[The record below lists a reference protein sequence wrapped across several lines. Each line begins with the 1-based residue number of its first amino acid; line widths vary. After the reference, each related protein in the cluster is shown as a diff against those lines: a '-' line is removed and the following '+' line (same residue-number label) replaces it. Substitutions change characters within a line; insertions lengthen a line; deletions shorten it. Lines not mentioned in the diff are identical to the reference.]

1 MPTPSV
7 TTNSSELRHHHQ
19 PFATHRNPSHWDR
32 PEAFDPSRF
41 GAEGSSDYP
50 RAAYYPFGM
59 GQRMC
64 IGSTLS
70 LVEQQLTIVTVA
82 QAYRR
87 ELVAGYELAA
97 HYDVALRPRDGVPMR
112 CSTRR
117 RRGTPSCRVTWC
129 HIRCVSG
136 MP

>member
-1 MPTPSV
+1 MTS
-7 TTNSSELRHHHQ
+7 R
-19 PFATHRNPSHWDR
+19 SHWDR

-41 GAEGSSDYP
+41 GAEGSSDRP

-59 GQRMC
+59 GQRIC

-70 LVEQQLTIVTVA
+70 LVEQQLTIAMIA

-87 ELVAGYELAA
+87 ELIPGYELAT

-112 CSTRR
+112 LTRQ
-117 RRGTPSCRVTWC
+117 
-129 HIRCVSG
+129 H
-136 MP
+136 